1 MPVQITQIADFSLK
15 DTLAAKIKSA
25 DRSFWSA
32 FFAAFIAL
40 NILFLFH
47 GTHYMFGDHDWQYVK
62 TGVPLASGLF
72 EGRFTQF
79 ILINLLTRGEIL
91 PIINNLIG
99 FGGYSLG
106 LALLARYWHLPHNK
120 RTYILFALFGA
131 ITPYILSFMYFAFLI
146 LPVLSWSAFAI
157 GGLLIAEKGLSF
169 KNTLAAATLFTLALG
184 GYPPVINLIAVALT
198 TRLLFTLPQLQ
209 ATSPT
214 SSVPLPR
221 GERTGEGKNQLILN
235 TSPSPGGRGKG
246 DGENI
251 TSIQTSPSLE
261 EGARG
266 MGKTNSSLS
275 LLISTLPALFLALIA
290 YKLILIYFTHT
301 GAINSS
307 YYNLQTTPLS
317 EWGNKSLLVLK
328 DMFLQ
333 FAATLPFIPA
343 SYKTATI
350 ILTILALL
358 TLGKKLPTPS
368 ASPASSVPPPLYLSQ
383 QVGRHPSNRCR
394 WRCHSRDLPAPSAS
408 PTSSV
413 PPPLYLS
420 QQVGRHPSRAACFA
434 ARVKG
439 SPASSA
445 SPTSCVPL
453 PRGERTGEGDTNSS
467 LSTLPLLLFAAIP
480 LAALATLFISTSVA
494 ETEFSPRIDFFGLN
508 YAYMAMFALTLR
520 TEQKWIR
527 NLALATA
534 TLTIIISA
542 NEIFEAQKVWKLGF
556 DAEQSL
562 YRRVLKRHEHS
573 PLFNPHGK
581 YIIVQAGSPSFRQKY
596 YHTPYTHA
604 SDDLLNISYTP
615 GMNAG
620 VMWNYLSPTNYADTT
635 SYVYTFQP
643 DAAALEALRTGA
655 PYPSASSTAV
665 GTYWLLTIL
674 TPTALRD
681 LQTRYHP

>member
-394 WRCHSRDLPAPSAS
+394 WRCHSRDLPRFSLPPRYAS
-408 PTSSV
+408 
-413 PPPLYLS
+413 
-420 QQVGRHPSRAACFA
+420 
-434 ARVKG
+434 
-439 SPASSA
+439 
-445 SPTSCVPL
+445 
-453 PRGERTGEGDTNSS
+453 
-467 LSTLPLLLFAAIP
+467 
-480 LAALATLFISTSVA
+480 
-494 ETEFSPRIDFFGLN
+494 
-508 YAYMAMFALTLR
+508 
-520 TEQKWIR
+520 
-527 NLALATA
+527 
-534 TLTIIISA
+534 
-542 NEIFEAQKVWKLGF
+542 
-556 DAEQSL
+556 
-562 YRRVLKRHEHS
+562 
-573 PLFNPHGK
+573 
-581 YIIVQAGSPSFRQKY
+581 
-596 YHTPYTHA
+596 
-604 SDDLLNISYTP
+604 
-615 GMNAG
+615 
-620 VMWNYLSPTNYADTT
+620 
-635 SYVYTFQP
+635 
-643 DAAALEALRTGA
+643 
-655 PYPSASSTAV
+655 
-665 GTYWLLTIL
+665 
-674 TPTALRD
+674 
-681 LQTRYHP
+681 

>member
-1 MPVQITQIADFSLK
+1 M
-15 DTLAAKIKSA
+15 
-25 DRSFWSA
+25 
-32 FFAAFIAL
+32 
-40 NILFLFH
+40 
-47 GTHYMFGDHDWQYVK
+47 
-62 TGVPLASGLF
+62 
-72 EGRFTQF
+72 
-79 ILINLLTRGEIL
+79 
-91 PIINNLIG
+91 
-99 FGGYSLG
+99 
-106 LALLARYWHLPHNK
+106 
-120 RTYILFALFGA
+120 
-131 ITPYILSFMYFAFLI
+131 
-146 LPVLSWSAFAI
+146 
-157 GGLLIAEKGLSF
+157 
-169 KNTLAAATLFTLALG
+169 
-184 GYPPVINLIAVALT
+184 
-198 TRLLFTLPQLQ
+198 
-209 ATSPT
+209 
-214 SSVPLPR
+214 
-221 GERTGEGKNQLILN
+221 
-235 TSPSPGGRGKG
+235 
-246 DGENI
+246 
-251 TSIQTSPSLE
+251 
-261 EGARG
+261 
-266 MGKTNSSLS
+266 
-275 LLISTLPALFLALIA
+275 
-290 YKLILIYFTHT
+290 
-301 GAINSS
+301 
-307 YYNLQTTPLS
+307 
-317 EWGNKSLLVLK
+317 
-328 DMFLQ
+328 
-333 FAATLPFIPA
+333 
-343 SYKTATI
+343 
-350 ILTILALL
+350 
-358 TLGKKLPTPS
+358 
-368 ASPASSVPPPLYLSQ
+368 
-383 QVGRHPSNRCR
+383 
-394 WRCHSRDLPAPSAS
+394 
-408 PTSSV
+408 
-413 PPPLYLS
+413 
-420 QQVGRHPSRAACFA
+420 
-434 ARVKG
+434 
-439 SPASSA
+439 
-445 SPTSCVPL
+445 
-453 PRGERTGEGDTNSS
+453 
-467 LSTLPLLLFAAIP
+467 PLLLFAAIP